1 MYTDIDKP
9 FETGRNKLSG
19 VQAGLVILTP
29 LSDAA
34 PSETLHTAHSG
45 YTASGA
51 TPSILNNVFSAIKNV
66 FSATPTAHAEE
77 NILTHHPPPPPPP
90 QHFPTFQPMSS
101 WGAVDSYGLPASTD
115 TYSNYDPHN
124 PHPPFDYASSKKYI
138 PPTKHI
144 SIAHSHG
151 LTSSKLQKINHNLDK
166 LNIYLNNNQRS
177 SEVLP
182 NFNGV
187 EAYRD
192 LLEGKIQLPTPV
204 VTDNDI
210 GVLPADLL
218 PDTTTT
224 TSMMI
229 TTEKATTES
238 PTAGE
243 EKKRDR
249 KDLKYYLRGNKII
262 VHG

>member
-1 MYTDIDKP
+1 MCVTDNDKL

-29 LSDAA
+29 LHDVAA
-34 PSETLHTAHSG
+34 SETLHTAHSG
-45 YTASGA
+45 HSTADA

-66 FSATPTAHAEE
+66 FSAAPTAHAAETS
-77 NILTHHPPPPPPP
+77 LTHHPPPPLET
-90 QHFPTFQPMSS
+90 FPTFQPMT
-101 WGAVDSYGLPASTD
+101 WGAVDSYGLPAATD

-124 PHPPFDYASSKKYI
+124 PHPPFDYVSSKKSSI
-138 PPTKHI
+138 PSKHI
-144 SIAHSHG
+144 SVSHSHG
-151 LTSSKLQKINHNLDK
+151 LTSGKLNKINHNLDK
-166 LNIYLNNNQRS
+166 LNAYLHDTQRS
-177 SEVLP
+177 SETHT
-182 NFNGV
+182 NFNGL

-192 LLEGKIQLPTPV
+192 LLKGKIQLPTPV

-210 GVLPADLL
+210 GVLSADLP
-218 PDTTTT
+218 PDATTTMTATTTT
-224 TSMMI
+224 TAKPTI
-229 TTEKATTES
+229 ES
-238 PTAGE
+238 ATAGE